1 MSDNIKRVQ
10 VNFTIEQYNLLQKF
24 KGELGNSDSE
34 VVRNIFLFW
43 LLENSVI
50 SEVLKSKIRGEYHE
64 KEND

>member
-34 VVRNIFLFW
+34 VVRNIILFW

-50 SEVLKSKIRGEYHE
+50 SQVLKSKLMEDNYE
-64 KEND
+64 K

>member
-34 VVRNIFLFW
+34 VVRNIILFW
-43 LLENSVI
+43 LLEKSLL
-50 SEVLKSKIRGEYHE
+50 SEVLKSKLMEEHHE
-64 KEND
+64 K